1 MVQLS
6 SVRMG
11 YVSSIVITC
20 HHIGK
25 TPIPTVLPMLPVV
38 IGLAVRSDYYVQ
50 RDTSDEIIL

>member
-1 MVQLS
+1 MVYLS
-6 SVRMG
+6 YVRMG
-11 YVSSIVITC
+11 YVSSNVTC